1 MLDIKKSLEGSPMS
15 LERRELL
22 RFLAASPLAAGLAP
36 WTRALA
42 DEHLP
47 ASAAEALDVFE
58 LEAVAQRLVPPAHW
72 GYLQSGVDGDVTLRA
87 NAAAYGRYELR
98 PRRLVD
104 VSHIDLSVE
113 VFGIKAA
120 SPIGCWPI
128 GSLRALNL
136 EGDIAVARATKKK
149 NALHIMSTQA
159 SFPVEEINAVRG
171 TPVWYQLYTTNQFD
185 VTKKLVKR
193 AEAAGCPVVAVTVDT
208 PAGRNTETA
217 ARLRR
222 EDTRSCG
229 DCHAVDDHGNPR
241 PLISMKPMFGGIDTA
256 GLGLTEASLTWDFV
270 KRLKDVTKMKVVLK
284 GIESKEDAVLAVQ
297 NGADGIIVSN
307 HGGRSIESGRAT
319 LESLPE
325 VVQGV
330 AGRIPVLVDGGVR
343 RGTDA
348 FKALALGAS
357 AVGIGRPYAWGLAA
371 FGQDGVERVL
381 DILNLELRLAMV
393 GCGARSVSE
402 ITTAAIIDTGRR
414 PV

>member
-1 MLDIKKSLEGSPMS
+1 MS
-15 LERRELL
+15 LERRALL
-22 RFLAASPLAAGLAP
+22 KFLAASPVYAALAP
-36 WTRALA
+36 WSQALA

-47 ASAAEALDVFE
+47 ASAADALDVFE
-58 LEAVAQRLVPPAHW
+58 FEAVAQRLVPPAHW

-87 NAAAYGRYELR
+87 NQAAYGRYQLK

-104 VSHIDLSVE
+104 VSHIDLSTE

-128 GSLRALNL
+128 GSLRALNA

-149 NALHIMSTQA
+149 NAFHIMSTQA
-159 SFPVEEINAVRG
+159 SFPVEAINEARG
-171 TPVWYQLYTTNQFD
+171 TPVWYQLYTTNRFEA
-185 VTKKLVKR
+185 TKTLVKR

-222 EDTRSCG
+222 EDTRTCSA
-229 DCHAVDDHGNPR
+229 CHAVDDHGNPR
-241 PLISMKPMFGGIDTA
+241 PLISTKPMFGGIDTE
-256 GLGLTEASLTWDFV
+256 GLGLTQPSLTWDFI

-284 GIESKEDAVLAVQ
+284 GIESGLDAMLAVE

-330 AGRIPVLVDGGVR
+330 AGAIPVLVDGGIR

-393 GCGARSVSE
+393 GCGARSIHE
-402 ITTAAIIDTGRR
+402 ITPSTIIDAR
-414 PV
+414 PGAV

>member
-1 MLDIKKSLEGSPMS
+1 MSPQ
-15 LERRELL
+15 RRALL
-22 RFLAASPLAAGLAP
+22 RFLAASPVFAALAP
-36 WTRALA
+36 WSRAFA

-72 GYLQSGVDGDVTLRA
+72 GYLQSGVDADVTLRA
-87 NAAAYGRYELR
+87 NQAAYGRYELR

-104 VSHIDLSVE
+104 VSHVDLAIE

-128 GSLRALNL
+128 GSLRALHP

-159 SFPVEEINAVRG
+159 SYPVEAINDARG
-171 TPVWYQLYTTNQFD
+171 TPVWYQLYTTNQFE

-222 EDTRSCG
+222 DDTRVCSN
-229 DCHAVDDHGNPR
+229 CHAVDDHGNPR
-241 PLISMKPMFGGIDTA
+241 ALISLKPMFAGIDTQ
-256 GLGLTEASLTWDFV
+256 GLGLTQASLTWDFV

-284 GIESKEDAVLAVQ
+284 GIESGEDAALAVA

-325 VVQGV
+325 VVHG
-330 AGRIPVLVDGGVR
+330 AGGRIPVLVDGGIR

-348 FKALALGAS
+348 LKALALGAS

-393 GCGARSVSE
+393 GCGARTVQE
-402 ITTAAIIDTGRR
+402 ITAAALIDTGRK
-414 PV
+414 PG

>member
-1 MLDIKKSLEGSPMS
+1 MSP
-15 LERRELL
+15 ERRALL
-22 RFLAASPLAAGLAP
+22 RFLAASPLFPALAP

-42 DEHLP
+42 DEHVA
-47 ASAAEALDVFE
+47 ASAADALDVFE

-87 NAAAYGRYELR
+87 NQAAYGRYQLR

-104 VSHIDLSVE
+104 VSHVDLAIE

-128 GSLRALNL
+128 GSLRALNP

-149 NALHIMSTQA
+149 NTLHIMSTQA
-159 SFPVEEINAVRG
+159 SFPVEAINEARG
-171 TPVWYQLYTTNQFD
+171 TPVWYQLYTTNQFE

-222 EDTRSCG
+222 EDTRTCSN
-229 DCHAVDDHGNPR
+229 CHAVDDHGNPR
-241 PLISMKPMFGGIDTA
+241 PLISTKPMFSGIDTQ
-256 GLGLTEASLTWDFV
+256 GLGLTQASLTWDFV

-284 GIESKEDAVLAVQ
+284 GIESREDAALAVQ

-330 AGRIPVLVDGGVR
+330 GGRIPVLLDGGVR

-348 FKALALGAS
+348 LKALALGAS

-393 GCGARSVSE
+393 GCGARTVSE
-402 ITTAAIIDTGRR
+402 ITAASIIDTGRR
-414 PV
+414 PS

>member
-1 MLDIKKSLEGSPMS
+1 MS
-15 LERRELL
+15 LERRALL
-22 RFLAASPLAAGLAP
+22 KFLAASPLLTAPGP

-42 DEHLP
+42 DGNLP
-47 ASAAEALDVFE
+47 GSAAEALDVFE
-58 LEAVAQRLVPPAHW
+58 MEAIAQRLVPPAHW

-87 NAAAYGRYELR
+87 NQAAYGRYQLR

-104 VSHIDLSVE
+104 VSQVDLAVQ

-128 GSLRALNL
+128 GSLRALNP

-159 SFPVEEINAVRG
+159 SFPVEAINEARG
-171 TPVWYQLYTTNQFD
+171 TPVWFQLYTTNRID
-185 VTKKLVKR
+185 VTKQLVRR

-217 ARLRR
+217 NRLRR
-222 EDTRSCG
+222 DDTRICST
-229 DCHAVDDHGNPR
+229 CHAVDERGNPR
-241 PLISMKPMFGGIDTA
+241 PLISTKPMFGGIDTQ
-256 GLGLTEASLTWDFV
+256 GLGLTQPSLTWDFV
-270 KRLKDVTKMKVVLK
+270 KRLKDMTKMKVVLK
-284 GIESKEDAVLAVQ
+284 GIESREDAALALQ

-330 AGRIPVLVDGGVR
+330 GGRIPVLVDGGVR

-348 FKALALGAS
+348 LKALALGAS
-357 AVGIGRPYAWGLAA
+357 AVGMGRPYAWGLAA

-393 GCGARSVSE
+393 GCGARSVGE
-402 ITTAAIIDTGRR
+402 IGAATVIDTGRR
-414 PV
+414 PT

>member
-1 MLDIKKSLEGSPMS
+1 MS
-15 LERRELL
+15 LERRALL
-22 RFLAASPLAAGLAP
+22 KFLAASPLFTALRP
-36 WTRALA
+36 WSRALA

-47 ASAAEALDVFE
+47 ASAADALDVFE
-58 LEAVAQRLVPPAHW
+58 FEAVAQRLVPPAHW

-87 NAAAYGRYELR
+87 NLAAYGRYQLR

-104 VSHIDLSVE
+104 VSHIDLSTE

-128 GSLRALNL
+128 GSLRALNA

-149 NALHIMSTQA
+149 NAFHIMSTQA
-159 SFPVEEINAVRG
+159 SFPVEEINEVRG
-171 TPVWYQLYTTNQFD
+171 TPVWYQLYTTNQFE

-217 ARLRR
+217 SRLRR
-222 EDTRSCG
+222 EDTRTCSA
-229 DCHAVDDHGNPR
+229 CHAVDDHGNPR
-241 PLISMKPMFGGIDTA
+241 PLISTKPMFGGIDTQ
-256 GLGLTEASLTWDFV
+256 GLGLTQASLTWDFI

-284 GIESKEDAVLAVQ
+284 GIESGLDAMLAVE

-330 AGRIPVLVDGGVR
+330 AGAIPVLVDGGIR

-393 GCGARSVSE
+393 GCGARSIRE
-402 ITTAAIIDTGRR
+402 ITPGTIIDAR
-414 PV
+414 PGPV

>member
-1 MLDIKKSLEGSPMS
+1 MR
-15 LERRELL
+15 LERRALL
-22 RFLAASPLAAGLAP
+22 KFLGASPVLTALAP
-36 WTRALA
+36 WTHALA
-42 DEHLP
+42 EGHLP

-72 GYLQSGVDGDVTLRA
+72 GYLQSGVDGDVTLHA
-87 NAAAYGRYELR
+87 NHAAYARYELR

-104 VSHIDLSVE
+104 VSHVDLSIE
-113 VFGIKAA
+113 VFGVKAA

-128 GSLRALNL
+128 GSLRALNP

-159 SFPVEEINAVRG
+159 SFPVEEVNAARG
-171 TPVWYQLYTTNQFD
+171 APVWYQLYTTNQFQ
-185 VTKKLVKR
+185 VTKMLVKR

-217 ARLRR
+217 RRLRR
-222 EDTRSCG
+222 EDTRTCG
-229 DCHAVDDHGNPR
+229 NCHAVDEHGNPR
-241 PLISMKPMFGGIDTA
+241 AALSTKPMFGGIDTR
-256 GLGLTEASLTWDFV
+256 GLGLTQASLTWDFV

-284 GIESKEDAVLAVQ
+284 GIESGEDAALAVQ

-325 VVQGV
+325 VVKGV

-393 GCGARSVSE
+393 GCGARTVSE
-402 ITTAAIIDTGRR
+402 ITAATIIDTGRA
-414 PV
+414 PA

>member
-1 MLDIKKSLEGSPMS
+1 MT
-15 LERRELL
+15 LERRALL
-22 RFLAASPLAAGLAP
+22 RFLAASPLFAAAGP

-47 ASAAEALDVFE
+47 GSAAEALDVFE
-58 LEAVAQRLVPPAHW
+58 METIAQRLVPPAHW

-87 NAAAYGRYELR
+87 NRAAYGRYELK

-104 VSHIDLSVE
+104 VSHIDLATE

-128 GSLRALNL
+128 GSLRALNP

-149 NALHIMSTQA
+149 SMFHIMSTQA
-159 SFPVEEINAVRG
+159 SFPVEAINEARG
-171 TPVWYQLYTTNQFD
+171 TPVWYQLYTTNQFE

-217 ARLRR
+217 SKLRR
-222 EDTRSCG
+222 EDTRTCSN
-229 DCHAVDDHGNPR
+229 CHAVDDHGNPR
-241 PLISMKPMFGGIDTA
+241 PLISMKPMFSGIDTQ
-256 GLGLTEASLTWDFV
+256 GLGLTQASLTWDFI

-284 GIESKEDAVLAVQ
+284 GIESGLDAQLAVE

-330 AGRIPVLVDGGVR
+330 AGAIPVLVDGGIR

-393 GCGARSVSE
+393 GCGARSIHE
-402 ITTAAIIDTGRR
+402 ILPSTITDAVAN
-414 PV
+414 PA

>member
-1 MLDIKKSLEGSPMS
+1 MRP
-15 LERRELL
+15 ERRALL
-22 RFLAASPLAAGLAP
+22 RFLAASPVFAALGP

-47 ASAAEALDVFE
+47 ATAAEALDVFE
-58 LEAVAQRLVPPAHW
+58 LEAIAQRLVPPAHW

-87 NAAAYGRYELR
+87 NQAAYGRYELK
-98 PRRLVD
+98 PRRLMD
-104 VSHIDLSVE
+104 VSHIDLATQ

-128 GSLRALNL
+128 GSLRALNP

-159 SFPVEEINAVRG
+159 SFPVEAINEARG
-171 TPVWYQLYTTNQFD
+171 TPVWFQLYTTNQFEA
-185 VTKKLVKR
+185 TKKLVKR
-193 AEAAGCPVVAVTVDT
+193 AEDAGCPVVAVTVDT

-217 ARLRR
+217 TRLRR
-222 EDTRSCG
+222 DDTRTCSN
-229 DCHAVDDHGNPR
+229 CHAVDEHGNPR
-241 PLISMKPMFGGIDTA
+241 PLIATKPMFGGLDTQ
-256 GLGLTEASLTWDFV
+256 GLGLTQPALTWDFV

-284 GIESKEDAVLAVQ
+284 GIESGEDAALAVQ
-297 NGADGIIVSN
+297 NGADGVIVSN

-319 LESLPE
+319 LESLPD

-330 AGRIPVLVDGGVR
+330 GGRIPVLVDGGVR

-393 GCGARSVSE
+393 GCGARTISE
-402 ITTAAIIDTGRR
+402 ISGAAIIDTGRAATGKSN
-414 PV
+414 

>member
-1 MLDIKKSLEGSPMS
+1 MG
-15 LERRELL
+15 LERRALL
-22 RFLAASPLAAGLAP
+22 RFLAASPLFAALGS
-36 WTRALA
+36 WREALA

-47 ASAAEALDVFE
+47 ASAADALDVFE
-58 LEAVAQRLVPPAHW
+58 LEAIAQRLVPPAHW
-72 GYLQSGVDGDVTLRA
+72 GYLQSGVDGDVTLHA
-87 NAAAYGRYELR
+87 NLAAYGRYQLK

-104 VSHIDLSVE
+104 VSHVDLATE

-128 GSLRALNL
+128 GSLRALHP

-159 SFPVEEINAVRG
+159 SFPVEEINDVRG
-171 TPVWYQLYTTNQFD
+171 TPVWYQLYTTNQFE
-185 VTKKLVKR
+185 VTRKLVKR

-217 ARLRR
+217 SRLRR
-222 EDTRSCG
+222 DDTRTCSN
-229 DCHAVDDHGNPR
+229 CHAVDDHGNPR
-241 PLISMKPMFGGIDTA
+241 PLIATKPMFGGIDTQN
-256 GLGLTEASLTWDFV
+256 LGLTQPSLTWDFV

-284 GIESKEDAVLAVQ
+284 GIESGEDAALAVK

-307 HGGRSIESGRAT
+307 HGGRSIESGRGT

-325 VVQGV
+325 VVQAV
-330 AGRIPVLVDGGVR
+330 AGRIPVLFDGGVR

-393 GCGARSVSE
+393 GCGARTVSE
-402 ITTAAIIDTGRR
+402 ISAATLIDTGRK
-414 PV
+414 PA

>member
-1 MLDIKKSLEGSPMS
+1 MR
-15 LERRELL
+15 LERRALVK
-22 RFLAASPLAAGLAP
+22 FLAASPLFAALGS
-36 WTRALA
+36 WTDALA

-47 ASAAEALDVFE
+47 ASAADALDVFE
-58 LEAVAQRLVPPAHW
+58 LEAIAQRLVPPAHW
-72 GYLQSGVDGDVTLRA
+72 GYLQSGVDGDVTLHA
-87 NAAAYGRYELR
+87 NLAAYGRYQLK

-104 VSHIDLSVE
+104 VSHVDLATE

-128 GSLRALNL
+128 GSLRALHP

-159 SFPVEEINAVRG
+159 SFPVEEINDVRG
-171 TPVWYQLYTTNQFD
+171 TPVWYQLYTTNQFE
-185 VTKKLVKR
+185 VTRKLVKR

-217 ARLRR
+217 SRLRR
-222 EDTRSCG
+222 DDTRTCSN
-229 DCHAVDDHGNPR
+229 CHAVDDHGNPR
-241 PLISMKPMFGGIDTA
+241 PLIATKPMFGGIDTQN
-256 GLGLTEASLTWDFV
+256 LGLTQPSLTWDFV

-284 GIESKEDAVLAVQ
+284 GIESGEDAALAVK

-307 HGGRSIESGRAT
+307 HGGRSIESGRGT

-325 VVQGV
+325 VVQAV
-330 AGRIPVLVDGGVR
+330 AGRIPVLFDGGVR

-393 GCGARSVSE
+393 GCGARTVSE
-402 ITTAAIIDTGRR
+402 ISAATLIDTGRK
-414 PV
+414 PA